1 VKNTRLE
8 ARSKTDI
15 PAKLQGIIP
24 PMVTPLE
31 DRDTIDVDGLERLI
45 EHILSGG
52 VAGLFILGTTGE
64 APGLSYRLRR
74 EVIERT
80 CRQVAGRVP
89 VLVGITDTSF
99 MESVDLARHA
109 ESSGA
114 DAVVLSAP
122 YYFLAGQRELLN
134 YVKNIAA
141 ELPLPVF
148 LYNMPSH
155 TKLAFGPKVVRQA
168 MELPNILGLKDS
180 SGDMLYFHKVQRL
193 LSSNRPD
200 WTLLMGPEELLADAV
215 LSGGNG
221 GVCGG
226 ANLCPRLYV
235 DLYKAARDK
244 NMEIVRELHSRVM
257 HISET
262 LYTVGHNPSAFLK
275 GLKCAL
281 SCLGICSDAMS
292 EPFQQF
298 GPADRDRIRQHL
310 IDLQLLEAETPVARL
325 DGPHEKGV
333 ARAIPQ
339 SSSEQIEVQ
348 ASETSELSN

>member
-1 VKNTRLE
+1 M
-8 ARSKTDI
+8 SKTNL
-15 PAKLQGIIP
+15 PARLQGIIP

-31 DRDTIDVDGLERLI
+31 DRETIDVDGLERLV
-45 EHILSGG
+45 EHILTGS
-52 VAGLFILGTTGE
+52 VSGLFILGTTGE

-99 MESVDLARHA
+99 TESVAMANYASDC
-109 ESSGA
+109 GA

-122 YYFLAGQRELLN
+122 YYFPAGQRELLS
-134 YVKNIAA
+134 YVQNIAA

-155 TKLAFGPKVVRQA
+155 TKLTFEPKVVRQA
-168 MELPNILGLKDS
+168 MELPNVLGLKDS
-180 SGDMLYFHKVQRL
+180 SGNMVYFHKMQQLRE
-193 LSSNRPD
+193 NRED

-215 LSGGNG
+215 LSGGDG

-235 DLYKAARDK
+235 DLYEAARDK
-244 NMEIVRELHSRVM
+244 DFERTRELHARVM
-257 HISET
+257 KIST
-262 LYTVGHNPSAFLK
+262 TIYSVGRYSSSFLK

-281 SCLGICSDAMS
+281 SCLGIA
-292 EPFQQF
+292 
-298 GPADRDRIRQHL
+298 ATR
-310 IDLQLLEAETPVARL
+310 
-325 DGPHEKGV
+325 
-333 ARAIPQ
+333 
-339 SSSEQIEVQ
+339 
-348 ASETSELSN
+348 